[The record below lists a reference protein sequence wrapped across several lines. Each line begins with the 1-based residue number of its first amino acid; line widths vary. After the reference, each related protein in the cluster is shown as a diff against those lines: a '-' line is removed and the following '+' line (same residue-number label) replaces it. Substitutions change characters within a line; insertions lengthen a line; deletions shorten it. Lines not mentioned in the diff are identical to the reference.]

1 MVIIRLVGW
10 RWAAMVVPRR
20 TTGRL
25 WAGRV
30 AAGLVLV
37 GLAIYLVSVGL
48 DKADKISSCL
58 SLLLAAGLAL
68 APYLL
73 PTAGEEQRRLEP
85 DHIEGT
91 GTPIAEGG
99 ATSVTGA
106 QVTEGS
112 GLVRVKD
119 TGDAYASGHGST
131 AVSGIQRLPRTG
143 Q

>member
-1 MVIIRLVGW
+1 
-10 RWAAMVVPRR
+10 MVVPRR

-25 WAGRV
+25 WVGRV
-30 AAGLVLV
+30 AAGLVLL
-37 GLAIYLVSVGL
+37 GLAAYLVSVGL

-73 PTAGEEQRRLEP
+73 PAAGEEQGRSEP
-85 DHIEGT
+85 DHVEGT
-91 GTPIAEGG
+91 GTPVAEGG
-99 ATSVTGA
+99 ATAVTGA

-112 GLVRVKD
+112 GPVRVKD
-119 TGDAYASGHGST
+119 TGDAHASGPGST
-131 AVSGIQRLPRTG
+131 AVSGIQRLPGSG

>member
-1 MVIIRLVGW
+1 
-10 RWAAMVVPRR
+10 MVVPRR
-20 TTGRL
+20 TRGRL

-37 GLAIYLVSVGL
+37 GLAVYLLSVGL

-58 SLLLAAGLAL
+58 SLLLATGLAL

-73 PTAGEEQRRLEP
+73 PAAGEEQRRPEP
-85 DHIEGT
+85 DRVEGT
-91 GTPIAEGG
+91 GTPVAEGG
-99 ATSVTGA
+99 ATAVTGA

-112 GLVRVKD
+112 GAVQVKD
-119 TGDAYASGHGST
+119 TGDAHASGHGST
-131 AVSGIQRLPRTG
+131 AVSGIQRLPKAR